1 MALGELHLVGNAHSE
16 AVGLFVSICRTYFD
30 AEQNGS
36 PPGTRLRQ
44 TVYRPDNPP
53 GERGELYL
61 FELEMASMVKVTR
74 IPRDSETG
82 VSYIP
87 TPDLD
92 GATTV
97 VEPTEEAYAVIKPML
112 EKDRKNR

>member
-1 MALGELHLVGNAHSE
+1 
-16 AVGLFVSICRTYFD
+16 
-30 AEQNGS
+30 
-36 PPGTRLRQ
+36 
-44 TVYRPDNPP
+44 
-53 GERGELYL
+53 
-61 FELEMASMVKVTR
+61 VKVTR